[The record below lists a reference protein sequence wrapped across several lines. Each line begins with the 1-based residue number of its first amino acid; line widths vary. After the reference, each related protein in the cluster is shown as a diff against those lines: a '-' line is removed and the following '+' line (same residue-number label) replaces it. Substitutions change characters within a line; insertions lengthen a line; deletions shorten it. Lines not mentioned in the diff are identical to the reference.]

1 MKTLLVYAK
10 NYGKFPKNFIH
21 NILWGCFYESCVAFH
36 RNYTDRKQYIF
47 REKTAHQ
54 AEAAPSA
61 VIQAVS
67 KQSALNISRDP
78 LKHLSTWTKNLRLKR
93 NNFVCFCKII
103 LLFSFTFSRRIYENR

>member
-1 MKTLLVYAK
+1 MNL
-10 NYGKFPKNFIH
+10 
-21 NILWGCFYESCVAFH
+21 AFH

-67 KQSALNISRDP
+67 KQSALNG
-78 LKHLSTWTKNLRLKR
+78 
-93 NNFVCFCKII
+93 
-103 LLFSFTFSRRIYENR
+103 LLVVIR

>member
-54 AEAAPSA
+54 AEAPSA
-61 VIQAVS
+61 AKETVNNPAYLSGLQLPVRGNLKSVS
-67 KQSALNISRDP
+67 KAMPVRDAA
-78 LKHLSTWTKNLRLKR
+78 
-93 NNFVCFCKII
+93 
-103 LLFSFTFSRRIYENR
+103 

>member
-47 REKTAHQ
+47 REKETC
-54 AEAAPSA
+54 APSR
-61 VIQAVS
+61 
-67 KQSALNISRDP
+67 SRFF
-78 LKHLSTWTKNLRLKR
+78 SGKR
-93 NNFVCFCKII
+93 NCEQTDLSHWHSITNPWKFEVGVKGYAGKRCSVAGEA
-103 LLFSFTFSRRIYENR
+103 SF

>member
-21 NILWGCFYESCVAFH
+21 NILCGCFYESCVAFH

-61 VIQAVS
+61 MIQAVS
-67 KQSALNISRDP
+67 KQSALNG
-78 LKHLSTWTKNLRLKR
+78 
-93 NNFVCFCKII
+93 
-103 LLFSFTFSRRIYENR
+103 LLVVIR

>member
-61 VIQAVS
+61 AKEIAS
-67 KQSALNISRDP
+67 K
-78 LKHLSTWTKNLRLKR
+78 TKQ
-93 NNFVCFCKII
+93 FC
-103 LLFSFTFSRRIYENR
+103 LLLQDYPVVFIYFL